1 MFYIY
6 YLVKNC
12 SSKFQGNLPCKI
24 FAGYGILGYIG
35 TSRWKPSLENVAMN
49 RHIYQISPF
58 LLLLFLTWACS
69 ERDSRSLT
77 KGQFAH
83 WKFAGDAR
91 DHSGANRHALVRG
104 EMNFNAK
111 GPTGQSGTAVEFTG
125 KKAWLELA
133 SDEAPRLGT
142 GDFSIS
148 VWINLR
154 ENDQDVSGDL
164 LSQFDS
170 VNQTGFHLS
179 TKTQAV
185 TTSLANFNQVHFGIN
200 ANQASDWKDYGSPDS
215 TLGAFS
221 LTSFE
226 GSLYAGLSHPE
237 KDKSGNVFRLDSLNR
252 WIDCGSP
259 DGSNS
264 VMALA
269 VFNDELYAGTGKY
282 RFAGSS
288 LPESENLTKGG
299 RIMRYAKNGQWI
311 PAGELP
317 DTEAIGGL
325 VVYKGAL
332 YASSL
337 YHPAGFFRMEEG
349 HNWVDCGTPEGK
361 RVVALA
367 VYDGYIYASSYDS
380 GNVYRYDGQSW
391 TDCGQLGDNTQ
402 TYSFVVYHG
411 KLYVGTWPSGR
422 VYRFDGLNDWAD
434 VGRLGTELEVM
445 GMLVHNGTLLA
456 GTLPL
461 AEVYAYAGDTTW
473 KKLTRLDRTPDVRY
487 RRAWTMAENQG
498 TLYCSTLPSGKIF
511 GFELG
516 KNVLSP
522 SPLSGGWHHLAA
534 VKSKN
539 KLALFLDG
547 ELVASSEIDPAD
559 VYDLDANVPLKIGF
573 GANNYFN
580 GKMASL
586 RLYQRALNPLE
597 IVFLADPDNL

>member
-1 MFYIY
+1 M
-6 YLVKNC
+6 
-12 SSKFQGNLPCKI
+12 
-24 FAGYGILGYIG
+24 
-35 TSRWKPSLENVAMN
+35 SR
-49 RHIYQISPF
+49 HFYQILPF
-58 LLLLFLTWACS
+58 LLLLLLINACNEPRALS
-69 ERDSRSLT
+69 VD
-77 KGQFAH
+77 KGLFAH

-91 DHSGANRHALVRG
+91 DRSGKERHALVRG
-104 EMNFNAK
+104 EVNFNAQ
-111 GPTGQSGTAVEFTG
+111 GPTGQPGTAVEFTG
-125 KKAWLELA
+125 SESWLELP
-133 SDEAPRLGT
+133 SDQSPELGT
-142 GDFSIS
+142 EDFSIALW
-148 VWINLR
+148 VNLG
-154 ENDQDVSGDL
+154 ENAGDLSGDI

-185 TTSLANFNQVHFGIN
+185 TTSLANYNQVHFGIN
-200 ANQASDWKDYGSPDS
+200 ANQASDWRDHGSPDS

-221 LTSFE
+221 LTSFQ

-237 KDKSGNVFRLDSLNR
+237 KGKSGNVFRLDSLNR
-252 WIDCGSP
+252 WVDCGSP
-259 DGSNS
+259 DASNS

-288 LPESENLTKGG
+288 LPESDNLNKGG
-299 RIMRYAKNGQWI
+299 RIMRYGKDKKWI
-311 PAGELP
+311 AAGELP

-325 VVYKGAL
+325 VAYKGAL

-380 GNVYRYDGQSW
+380 GNVYRYDGHSW
-391 TDCGQLGDNTQ
+391 TNCGQLGENTQ
-402 TYSFVVYHG
+402 TYSFAVYYG
-411 KLYVGTWPSGR
+411 ELYVGTWPSGR
-422 VYRFDGLNDWAD
+422 VYRFDGIDRWTD

-522 SPLSGGWHHLAA
+522 GPLKEGWHHLAA
-534 VKSKN
+534 VRSKN
-539 KLALFLDG
+539 KIALFLDG
-547 ELVASSEIDPAD
+547 EQVALSEFEDGERFELNAR
-559 VYDLDANVPLKIGF
+559 VPLRIGF
-573 GANNYFN
+573 GANNYFK

-586 RLYQRALNPLE
+586 RLYRRALNPRE
-597 IVFLADPDNL
+597 IAFLSDPGTL